1 MSTKHLRSQ
10 AGGDPA
16 QGPHP
21 DLANPTPSPSV
32 GQDFPDHPEEP
43 VADRAQD
50 QHDLDAFAE
59 RIGTDRLDDGARPG
73 PEETSS
79 GWRGPLSRVLG
90 ALASGAGSIGD
101 WLKGA
106 SDRLVSEDERPTRR

>member
-1 MSTKHLRSQ
+1 MSTKHLRNQ

-32 GQDFPDHPEEP
+32 GHDFPDHPDEP
-43 VADRAQD
+43 VAERPQD
-50 QHDLDAFAE
+50 QPDLDAFAE
-59 RIGTDRLDDGARPG
+59 RMGTDRLGRGARPG
-73 PEETSS
+73 SAQVS
-79 GWRGPLSRVLG
+79 RGWRGPVSSALG
-90 ALASGAGSIGD
+90 ALATGAGSIGD

-106 SDRLVSEDERPTRR
+106 ADSLAPEEHRTGR